1 MNAFEVLQ
9 KTDSSFDNI
18 EEKEKWTDA
27 NWFIDRL
34 KFELFVICILW
45 KE

>member
-9 KTDSSFDNI
+9 NI
-18 EEKEKWTDA
+18 NSAICDMGEKEKWTEA

-34 KFELFVICILW
+34 QLFVICVL
-45 KE
+45 